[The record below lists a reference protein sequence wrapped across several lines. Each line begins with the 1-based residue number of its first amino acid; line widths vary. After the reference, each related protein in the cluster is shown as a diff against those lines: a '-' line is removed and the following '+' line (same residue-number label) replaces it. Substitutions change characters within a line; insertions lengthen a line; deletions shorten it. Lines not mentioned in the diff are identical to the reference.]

1 VKRFPNS
8 WAVGAAGLL
17 AVAASA
23 LLFPAQAEAAARLNI
38 QSGGTVRSTVVVEH
52 ERLKLRRRPLIIVLH
67 STGGV
72 GARVHRHG
80 AFEEISETSK
90 PVFLY
95 PDALSGDWPVAAGPD
110 SDRDVK
116 FLRDLIERFV
126 AEGAVDPRKIY
137 LIGEASGGVLA
148 YRALCAGL
156 GRPLAGFAAL
166 GSGMPADLA
175 GCAASPTPYIAV
187 NYAGDPRVPIAGGPT
202 KIAEAPFDA
211 MPAESALALFAKN
224 AGCSGKREERPLS
237 ERDSRGPH
245 PAKGVVLSYSGC
257 KAAVELVRLEG
268 TGLRLSSH
276 LLTQH
281 STPYGD
287 EGGEFDAPRKVW
299 DFLKRNGA

>member
-1 VKRFPNS
+1 VKRFPTLR
-8 WAVGAAGLL
+8 AAGAAGLL
-17 AVAASA
+17 ALASA
-23 LLFPAQAEAAARLNI
+23 FLFPAQAEAAARLNI
-38 QSGGTVRSTVVVEH
+38 QSGGTVRSAVVVEH

-80 AFEEISETSK
+80 AFEEISGSSK

-116 FLRDLIERFV
+116 FLRDLVERFV

-148 YRALCAGL
+148 YRAVCAGL

-166 GSGMPADLA
+166 GAGMPADLA
-175 GCAASPTPYIAV
+175 GCAAVPTPYIAV
-187 NYAGDPRVPIAGGPT
+187 NYVDDPRIPIAGGPA
-202 KIAEAPFDA
+202 KIAEAPFEA
-211 MPAESALALFAKN
+211 LPAEAALALFAKN
-224 AGCSGKREERPLS
+224 AGCSGKREDRPLP
-237 ERDSRGPH
+237 ERGPH

-257 KAAVELVRLEG
+257 KAPVELVRLEG

-281 STPYGD
+281 STPYGE
-287 EGGEFDAPRKVW
+287 EGGDFDAPRKVW